1 MKVSFK
7 IIVECNVSDIYNL
20 YSHILDS
27 PIFFSIIVFLSYVT
41 TLTTKHKKLDTSNYS
56 HIIHTLCKKENPPLL
71 FSILLHNLTT
81 TAICRFAIHLFHI
94 SIFIIERRNMA
105 YLHVISKEEASLQ
118 RKFLISFRG
127 ICDHCSRDNQ

>member
-1 MKVSFK
+1 MT
-7 IIVECNVSDIYNL
+7 
-20 YSHILDS
+20 HQ
-27 PIFFSIIVFLSYVT
+27 
-41 TLTTKHKKLDTSNYS
+41 
-56 HIIHTLCKKENPPLL
+56 IIHISLCKKENPPLK
-71 FSILLHNLTT
+71 SMLLRNLTT